1 MNKSVDK
8 KIIDR
13 LQEHKNE
20 VIPIYKKDWFV
31 IAAQGSM
38 NYPGLFDE
46 GSDIDS
52 KMLILPSF
60 KDIVFN
66 KKSISH
72 THEMSDNKEH
82 ADVKDVRDYMTIARK
97 QNINFVEI
105 FFTDYWIAN
114 SYYEDLWLE
123 MRLHAEEFVHM
134 NPYRTMKCIKGMA
147 FEKQHALTHPYP
159 SKLDLIKK
167 YGYDPKQLSHA
178 IRLEDFANKYVAG
191 YSYKDCLKPFN
202 SELLLKIKRGDE
214 DISLEQAQIMM
225 DNCVKKIS
233 QLEESFNKYHKD
245 ENNLQTK
252 EKYDNILYRLI
263 ERSVKKELQDDLCYR
278 RSAWRWSLS

>member
-46 GSDIDS
+46 DSDIDS

-82 ADVKDVRDYMTIARK
+82 SDVKDVRDYMAIARK

-114 SYYEDLWLE
+114 SYYEDLWFE
-123 MRLHAEEFVHM
+123 MRLHAEEFVRM
-134 NPYRTMKCIKGMA
+134 N
-147 FEKQHALTHPYP
+147 
-159 SKLDLIKK
+159 LIV
-167 YGYDPKQLSHA
+167 L
-178 IRLEDFANKYVAG
+178 
-191 YSYKDCLKPFN
+191 
-202 SELLLKIKRGDE
+202 
-214 DISLEQAQIMM
+214 
-225 DNCVKKIS
+225 
-233 QLEESFNKYHKD
+233 
-245 ENNLQTK
+245 
-252 EKYDNILYRLI
+252 
-263 ERSVKKELQDDLCYR
+263 
-278 RSAWRWSLS
+278 

>member
-82 ADVKDVRDYMTIARK
+82 CDLKDVRDYMAIARK

-114 SYYEDLWLE
+114 SYYKDLWLE
-123 MRLHAEEFVHM
+123 MRLHAEEFVRM

-178 IRLEDFANKYVAG
+178 IRFEDFANKYVAG

-202 SELLLKIKRGDE
+202 SELLLKIKRGE
-214 DISLEQAQIMM
+214 ESISLEQAQIMM

-233 QLEESFNKYHKD
+233 QLEENFNKYHKD

-263 ERSVKKELQDDLCYR
+263 ERSVKKELR
-278 RSAWRWSLS
+278 